1 MRFFFDWLPII
12 LFFVVFK
19 YFDIYY
25 ATAAAM
31 ISSVILIGLQ
41 KILRIKIEKIQLVG
55 LAMIVFFGSLT
66 ILFQDEQFIKLK
78 PTVLYL
84 VLALVLL
91 GPQFFK
97 KYLIKNLLEKQIS
110 LPNRVWKQLN
120 ISWILFFIFLGCL
133 NYYIAQSFSTDFW
146 VEFKLFGMLGITLI
160 FTIIQAFWLSKYK
173 NEK

>member
-146 VEFKLFGMLGITLI
+146 VEFKLFGMLGITLV
-160 FTIIQAFWLSKYK
+160 FTIVQAFWLSKYK

>member
-19 YFDIYY
+19 YSDIYY
-25 ATAAAM
+25 ATATAM
-31 ISSVILIGLQ
+31 ISSVILIGFQ
-41 KILRIKIEKIQLVG
+41 KILRINIEKIQLVS

-66 ILFQDEQFIKLK
+66 ILLQDEQFIKLK

-84 VLALVLL
+84 VLAFVLL

-146 VEFKLFGMLGITLI
+146 VEFKLFGMLGITLV
-160 FTIIQAFWLSKYK
+160 FTIVQAFWLSKYK

>member
-91 GPQFFK
+91 APQFFK

>member
-1 MRFFFDWLPII
+1 MRLFFDWLPII

-19 YFDIYY
+19 YSDIYY
-25 ATAAAM
+25 ATATAM
-31 ISSVILIGLQ
+31 ISSVILIGFQ
-41 KILRIKIEKIQLVG
+41 KILKINIEKIQLVS

-66 ILFQDEQFIKLK
+66 ILLQDEQFIKLK

-120 ISWILFFIFLGCL
+120 ISWALFFVFLACL
-133 NYYIAQSFSTDFW
+133 NYYVAESFSTDFW
-146 VEFKLFGMLGITLI
+146 VEFKLFGMLGITLT
-160 FTIIQAFWLSKYK
+160 FTIAQAVWLSRYK

>member
-19 YFDIYY
+19 YSDIYY
-25 ATAAAM
+25 ATATAM
-31 ISSVILIGLQ
+31 ISSVILIGIQ
-41 KILRIKIEKIQLVG
+41 KILRINIEKIQFVS

-66 ILFQDEQFIKLK
+66 ILLQDEQFIKLK

-84 VLALVLL
+84 VLALVLFV
-91 GPQFFK
+91 PQFFN

-120 ISWILFFIFLGCL
+120 TSWVLFFVFLGCL
-133 NYYIAQSFSTDFW
+133 NYYVAQNFSTDFW
-146 VEFKLFGMLGITLI
+146 VEFKLFGMLGITII
-160 FTIIQAFWLSKYK
+160 FTIGQAVWLSRYK

>member
-1 MRFFFDWLPII
+1 MRLFFDWLPII

-19 YFDIYY
+19 YSDIYY
-25 ATAAAM
+25 ATATAM

-91 GPQFFK
+91 APQFFK

-120 ISWILFFIFLGCL
+120 ISWVLFFVFLGCL
-133 NYYIAQSFSTDFW
+133 NYYVAQSFSTDFW
-146 VEFKLFGMLGITLI
+146 VEFKLFGMLGITLT
-160 FTIIQAFWLSKYK
+160 FTIAQAVWLSRYK

>member
-1 MRFFFDWLPII
+1 MRLFFDWLPII

-19 YFDIYY
+19 YSDIYY
-25 ATAAAM
+25 ATATAM
-31 ISSVILIGLQ
+31 ISSVILIGFQ
-41 KILRIKIEKIQLVG
+41 KILKINIEKIQLVS

-66 ILFQDEQFIKLK
+66 ILLQDEQFIKLK

-91 GPQFFK
+91 APQFFK